1 MFYIVKKNY
10 GDTAHEFY
18 YTGLDDPELIYTTNF
33 SDAETFNS
41 MEICFLTY
49 EALRAKMNEKDN
61 TDYYIFVDS
70 TGVNEWN
77 EKLI

>member
-1 MFYIVKKNY
+1 MFYVVKHNY
-10 GDTAHEFY
+10 GDTTQSY
-18 YTGLDDPELIYTTNF
+18 YTGIDDPELMYSNDF

-70 TGVNEWN
+70 TGVNE
-77 EKLI
+77 

>member
-1 MFYIVKKNY
+1 MFYIVKRHY
-10 GDTAHEFY
+10 GDTEHEYY

-49 EALRAKMNEKDN
+49 ETLRAKMTEEDN
-61 TDYYIFVDS
+61 SNYYIFIDS
-70 TGVNEWN
+70 TGVIE
-77 EKLI
+77 